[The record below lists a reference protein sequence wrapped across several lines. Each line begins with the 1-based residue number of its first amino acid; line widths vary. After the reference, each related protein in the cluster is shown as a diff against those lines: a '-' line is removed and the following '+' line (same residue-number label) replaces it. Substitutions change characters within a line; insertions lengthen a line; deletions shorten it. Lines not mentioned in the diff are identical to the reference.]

1 MSVDEF
7 SVEFD
12 ILYNNIQSS
21 QAPGLNLLQ
30 KSIAL
35 TQAKE
40 DVVKQLYSGGAG
52 PYESSEEVTQYLR
65 MLTKQIDYSVEG
77 EDVQQFNF
85 ELPEDLWYIVYEQAA
100 IRLKECNADEYALV
114 KAMSHNEFAKA
125 MDNPFRKPDRRSVI
139 RLLIDKDAQL
149 FCDESVEL
157 KGYSMRYLSQ
167 PSKIYLKDFT
177 ETDAPAEWKWDDQQL
192 NPFYDGSETDKG
204 WSNYKVNACPD
215 IPESLHR
222 AILVKAVAI
231 AKSAWA

>member
-77 EDVQQFNF
+77 DDVQQFNF
-85 ELPEDLWYIVYEQAA
+85 ELPDDLWYIVYEQAA
-100 IRLKECNADEYALV
+100 IRLKECDADEYALV

-167 PSKIYLKDFT
+167 PSKIYLAPFNTTGQPTAPTEWTWPTGEDWNEYKD
-177 ETDAPAEWKWDDQQL
+177 
-192 NPFYDGSETDKG
+192 
-204 WSNYKVNACPD
+204 NACPD

>member
-85 ELPEDLWYIVYEQAA
+85 ELPDDIWYIVYEQAA
-100 IRLKECNADEYALV
+100 IRLKECDADEYALV

-167 PSKIYLKDFT
+167 PSKIYLAQFNVAGQPT
-177 ETDAPAEWKWDDQQL
+177 APAEWTWPTGEDW
-192 NPFYDGSETDKG
+192 NE
-204 WSNYKVNACPD
+204 YKDNACPD